1 MGMGILGILAFIAT
15 SLTAVPAPLPA
26 TQRVLEVPWHHQ
38 EHNLS
43 CEAAALRMAL
53 SYYGINKDELTLI
66 RYTTRDSRP
75 AQFDAAGRLV
85 RWGDPANAYVGNPD
99 GHIERYSGYGVYF
112 QPIGVAAMLAG
123 ADVLRAGSGLY
134 GSPRPRAEVYRAVLD
149 GHPVVAWMTNRYR
162 RVPVE
167 RYGAY

>member
-1 MGMGILGILAFIAT
+1 MGMGIVGILAFIAT
-15 SLTAVPAPLPA
+15 FLSAVPASPPA

-66 RYTTRDSRP
+66 RYMTRDSRP
-75 AQFDAAGRLV
+75 ARFDAAGRLV
-85 RWGDPANAYVGNPD
+85 RWGDPAYAYVGNPD

-112 QPIGVAAMLAG
+112 QPVGLAAMLAG
-123 ADVLRAGSGLY
+123 ANALRADSGLY
-134 GSPRPRAEVYRAVLD
+134 DP
-149 GHPVVAWMTNRYR
+149 PVPPADADR
-162 RVPVE
+162 
-167 RYGAY
+167 